1 MLRLIYGVV
10 LTASFCGVAGAE
22 DVGGVAFEN
31 KLAECVTVTGENA
44 VLKANAITVK
54 AHFQLH
60 RPIGDCGCFS
70 ARAVYTS
77 SVAIERV
84 QEMLQQG
91 IIPINKDVV
100 KTLVL
105 ASEASLVGNRKIN
118 VQLTCARPT

>member
-1 MLRLIYGVV
+1 M
-10 LTASFCGVAGAE
+10 
-22 DVGGVAFEN
+22 
-31 KLAECVTVTGENA
+31 TVTGENA

-70 ARAVYTS
+70 ARAIYTT

-105 ASEASLVGNRKIN
+105 ASEASLVGNRKVN